1 MLYFRVDVLLCI
13 EYNISVNKKIYN
25 EPSGDEGKGKSF
37 VLRIDRD
44 GKGKCGNLIGYVSEN
59 VSTRAS

>member
-44 GKGKCGNLIGYVSEN
+44 GKGKCGNLIGYV
-59 VSTRAS
+59 